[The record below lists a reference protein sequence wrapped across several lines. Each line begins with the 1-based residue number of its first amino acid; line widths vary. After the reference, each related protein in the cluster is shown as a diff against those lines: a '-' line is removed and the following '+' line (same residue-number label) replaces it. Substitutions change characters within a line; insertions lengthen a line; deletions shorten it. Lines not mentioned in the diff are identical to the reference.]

1 MVLSSALVL
10 YTLFCFVLETLGGFV
25 GLKDLIIDSMA
36 GFSANGPLKHIGL
49 NTQIQMHSSEKWSID
64 KHLFQ
69 IITDTKSRIQRL
81 TGATLGPD

>member
-1 MVLSSALVL
+1 MVLSSALVYL
-10 YTLFCFVLETLGGFV
+10 QCVCLFCETLGGFV

-49 NTQIQMHSSEKWSID
+49 NTQLQMHSSEKWSID

-69 IITDTKSRIQRL
+69 IIL
-81 TGATLGPD
+81 TISQGYKD